1 MSDSSHKTVL
11 QELEEARASVSR
23 LAAHHARAVGLD
35 ARLMAV
41 MREKDDLQQERDSEA
56 QRAKLAES
64 RIAALK
70 ERTCKS
76 NHYALVANFFCIF
89 TSQPNCKAKSG
100 ASNMIWSNDDNIV
113 WSYLKRYYMM
123 RDLVSRLSRIM

>member
-41 MREKDDLQQERDSEA
+41 TREKDDLQQERDSAA
-56 QRAKLAES
+56 QKAKLAES
-64 RIAALK
+64 RISTLK

-76 NHYALVANFFCIF
+76 NYHVLIANFIWILP
-89 TSQPNCKAKSG
+89 SQPNCKAKSG

-113 WSYLKRYYMM
+113 
-123 RDLVSRLSRIM
+123 

>member
-1 MSDSSHKTVL
+1 VL

-35 ARLMAV
+35 ARLIAV
-41 MREKDDLQQERDSEA
+41 MRDRDDLQQERDIEA

-64 RIAALK
+64 RIVTLK

-76 NHYALVANFFCIF
+76 KPYVPITNL
-89 TSQPNCKAKSG
+89 SG
-100 ASNMIWSNDDNIV
+100 SLLFS
-113 WSYLKRYYMM
+113 
-123 RDLVSRLSRIM
+123 